1 MTGRLSFA
9 ALPLGLLCLG
19 WVANPP
25 AASKTIRYRI
35 ESKTQQEVDLTV
47 AGGGK
52 QTTNVNQLVL
62 LSITL
67 TDTAGGKVMHAVI
80 DSVTVESPAPEI
92 AAIAA
97 KARGAWIHGFVDG
110 WGRTTVTTSS
120 ADSNDVVAQMKP
132 TLSRFF
138 PVVKP
143 GTKQGDTWVDT
154 ANVSVKSTMQAIKT
168 IRVSTYTHAGATTWG
183 GVSATRFDAT
193 SATSGAGTIENPM
206 AGTMELE
213 LTSSGAET
221 SYVAAD
227 GTYLGGESKSGGDSK
242 IRAAMLP
249 DAIPVKSNSTT
260 TVTVIK

>member
-1 MTGRLSFA
+1 MTGRLLFA
-9 ALPLGLLCLG
+9 AIPVGLACL
-19 WVANPP
+19 AAASNPP
-25 AASKTIRYRI
+25 AASKTTRYLI
-35 ESKTQQEVDLTV
+35 ESKTQQDVDLTV

-52 QTTNVNQLVL
+52 QTTNINQLAI

-67 TDTAGGKVMHAVI
+67 TDTAGGKVMHAVV
-80 DSVTVESPAPEI
+80 DSVTVESPAPDI
-92 AAIAA
+92 AATVA
-97 KARGAWIHGFVDG
+97 KAKGAWIHGLVDS
-110 WGRTTVTTSS
+110 WGRTTVVASS
-120 ADSNDVVAQMKP
+120 ADSNDVVAQLKP

-143 GTKQGDTWVDT
+143 GTKQGDSWVDT
-154 ANVSVKSTMQAIKT
+154 ANVSIKSTNQALKT
-168 IRVSTYTHAGATTWG
+168 LRISTYTHAGTATWG
-183 GVSATRFDAT
+183 GVTATRFDAT

-213 LTSSGAET
+213 LTATGTES

-249 DAIPVKSNSTT
+249 DAIPVKSTSTT
-260 TVTVIK
+260 TVAVIK

>member
-1 MTGRLSFA
+1 MTGRWMFA
-9 ALPLGLLCLG
+9 AIPIGLVGLAA
-19 WVANPP
+19 ANPP
-25 AASKTIRYRI
+25 VASKTTRYRI

-52 QTTNVNQLVL
+52 QTTDVNQLAI

-67 TDTAGGKVMHAVI
+67 TDTAGGKVVHAVV
-80 DSVTVESPAPEI
+80 DSITVESPAPD
-92 AAIAA
+92 AAATAA
-97 KARGAWIHGFVDG
+97 TAKGAWIHGFMDG
-110 WGRTTVTTSS
+110 WGRITVAASS

-132 TLSRFF
+132 MLARFF

-143 GTKQGDTWVDT
+143 GTGQGDSWVDT
-154 ANVSVKSTMQAIKT
+154 ANVNVKSTNQAVKSLRI
-168 IRVSTYTHAGATTWG
+168 STYTHAGTAAWG
-183 GVSATRFDAT
+183 GVSATRFDAA
-193 SATSGAGTIENPM
+193 SATTGAGTLENPM

-213 LTSSGAET
+213 LTSTGTES

-227 GTYLGGESKSGGDSK
+227 GTYLGGESKSTGDSK

-249 DAIPVKSNSTT
+249 DAIPVKTTSST